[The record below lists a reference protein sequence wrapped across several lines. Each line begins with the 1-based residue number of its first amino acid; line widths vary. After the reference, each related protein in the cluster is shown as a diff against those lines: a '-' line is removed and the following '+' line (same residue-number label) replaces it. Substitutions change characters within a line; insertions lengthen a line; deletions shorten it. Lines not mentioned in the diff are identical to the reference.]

1 MKQIKIII
9 EASKDAFGAYAESD
23 KYPVTGTGNTVQE
36 AKQSVLESIALNKE
50 LGNISNEDYNV
61 IFKYDVQSILAYY
74 KGILTN
80 SAFERITGIDQ
91 KQIQHYATGFRKPRP
106 AQAKKIQSALHK
118 LGSELMA
125 VEL

>member
-9 EASKDAFGAYAESD
+9 EARKDAFGAYADSD